1 VTSVKMRRPRRPARD
16 GSRPGRMAVGE
27 NAAAP
32 PSAGGRAEAPGASRR
47 IIVGVDDSP
56 GGLAA
61 LRWAVSQARN
71 THVPLVAVRSWAL
84 GLPRHGGRR
93 RRRPPPHVRH
103 PHIVLSFD
111 GFEQRDAS
119 ARLVSTSFQTV
130 AGGIPRDVTVTVR
143 TPEGDPGAVLA
154 GVSGAGGDVL
164 VVGRDHGP
172 SMRRLLH
179 GSVSGYCR
187 EHAHCPVVIVPA
199 DSARGGQNAARQEMP

>member
-1 VTSVKMRRPRRPARD
+1 MRRPGRPARD
-16 GSRPGRMAVGE
+16 GGFRPERTAVRE

-32 PSAGGRAEAPGASRR
+32 PSARGRAEAPGASRR
-47 IIVGVDDSP
+47 IIIIVGVDDSAC
-56 GGLAA
+56 GLAA
-61 LRWAVSQARN
+61 LRWAVGQARS
-71 THVPLVAVRSWAL
+71 TLVAVRSWAL

-93 RRRPPPHVRH
+93 RRRPPHVRH

-111 GFEQRDAS
+111 GFERRDAL
-119 ARLVSTSFQTV
+119 ARLVSTSFQIV

-154 GVSGAGGDVL
+154 GVSGADGDVL
-164 VVGRDHGP
+164 VVGRANGP

-187 EHAHCPVVIVPA
+187 EHARCPVVIVPA
-199 DSARGGQNAARQEMP
+199 DSACGRENAAREETP